1 MSKETLEHLSSLMD
15 GELSRETGLFLT
27 RRLSSDQELSQAWR
41 RYHLIRDC
49 IRQPGGRAPLV
60 DIARCMRNTLG
71 EELPAAPV
79 ATGRNRWLRP
89 VSGLAIAATVA
100 FMALIAIGPGQ
111 REATEVAPERAA
123 LPSFSSPNVK
133 TNSPLTQA
141 ASFNP
146 AGQLGDAR
154 LNSYL
159 LRHNQRSGSTGRQGF
174 VFFVPII
181 SATSDTE
188 PETSEPDDPV
198 EASQDDTPS
207 TP

>member
-27 RRLSSDQELSQAWR
+27 RRLSTDQELSQAWR

-49 IRQPGGRAPLV
+49 IRQPGGRVPLV
-60 DIARCMRNTLG
+60 DIAQCMKNAMG
-71 EELPAAPV
+71 EETLATPV
-79 ATGRNRWLRP
+79 AAGRNKWLRP

-100 FMALIAIGPGQ
+100 FMAVIAIGPGQ
-111 REATEVAPERAA
+111 REATDVAPEHAA

-133 TNSPLTQA
+133 TESPLTQA

-146 AGQLGDAR
+146 AEQVGNAR

-159 LRHNQRSGSTGRQGF
+159 LRHNQLSGSTGRQGF

-188 PETSEPDDPV
+188 PETPEPDDSA

>member
-27 RRLSSDQELSQAWR
+27 RRLGTDQELSQAWR

-49 IRQPGGRAPLV
+49 IRQPGGRVPVV
-60 DIARCMRNTLG
+60 DIAQCMRNALR
-71 EELPAAPV
+71 EETAAAPLPA
-79 ATGRNRWLRP
+79 GRNRWLRP

-100 FMALIAIGPGQ
+100 VMALIAVGPGQ
-111 REATEVAPERAA
+111 RNAPEVAPESAA
-123 LPSFSSPNVK
+123 LPSFSSPNVR
-133 TNSPLTQA
+133 TALPVTQA

-146 AGQLGDAR
+146 DEQTGNAR

-159 LRHNQRSGSTGRQGF
+159 LRHNQLSGSTGRQGF

-181 SATSDTE
+181 SATSDVE
-188 PETSEPDDPV
+188 PETSEPDDPAEV
-198 EASQDDTPS
+198 SQDDTPS